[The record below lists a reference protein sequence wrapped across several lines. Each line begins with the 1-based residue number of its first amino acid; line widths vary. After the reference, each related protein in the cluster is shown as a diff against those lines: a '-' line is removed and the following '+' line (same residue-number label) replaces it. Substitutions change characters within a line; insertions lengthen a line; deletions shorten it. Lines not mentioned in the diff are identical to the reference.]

1 MPTDFPPILAT
12 DAMNSANL
20 FASSAGADSEIEH
33 TTQTYLGAPA
43 SRVRQAFDSKSVRE
57 EAKKRADAA
66 SKRAADE
73 ELAVKEGGA
82 GRPAAHSCNTALSC
96 NRETTGHAGRSEMF
110 ITGIVAAACV
120 HAVPAMQLAIAM
132 FAAEEHYYYD
142 ELLRAAF
149 ALRPNLAGIYLD
161 LACKYHH
168 RFRRLL
174 EQLAQEEKI
183 SDPGAVQL
191 MLPWMHAF
199 DHDLQCQLKFS
210 GLYTVSAVAAPCAAR
225 SEHVLPDLVPAA
237 CALHAG
243 GRWPP
248 HRGADGAAVVPDQ
261 ALLQASA
268 VHDQGAL
275 V

>member
-174 EQLAQEEKI
+174 EQLAQE
-183 SDPGAVQL
+183 
-191 MLPWMHAF
+191 
-199 DHDLQCQLKFS
+199 
-210 GLYTVSAVAAPCAAR
+210 
-225 SEHVLPDLVPAA
+225 
-237 CALHAG
+237 
-243 GRWPP
+243 
-248 HRGADGAAVVPDQ
+248 
-261 ALLQASA
+261 
-268 VHDQGAL
+268 
-275 V
+275 